1 MSIGMLQVYRFER
14 RIPFEM
20 KRCTAS
26 ELVRPR
32 AQTDGPSAW
41 VGPLGR
47 RPGDGASNA
56 DGRAGRLTG
65 RRPGRHGAFRATGLD
80 WAACFHSP

>member
-26 ELVRPR
+26 ELVRPLV
-32 AQTDGPSAW
+32 QTDGPSAW